1 MMPEMVEK
9 LMRLRYPAICSHCES
24 ALAPGTQGWWDPDEK
39 EAICPD
45 CHRFDHS
52 QQPAAPGE
60 VRSEAAAQSETPE
73 SGEAGASARR
83 IYEGKRR
90 RREERIEEKWGAAA
104 GLVKFFSKE
113 PQSTKAWVE
122 GSDGERRLATLLAKA
137 VDDEAVLL
145 HDRRIPRSHA
155 NIDHIAVAA
164 SGIWIIDAKNYKGK
178 VEQRDV
184 GGLFKS
190 DQRLYVDNRD
200 RTKLARGLARQI
212 DAVLEA
218 LENADVPIDAALCFV
233 DAEWGFFSRPFRQGG
248 VWITWPKRLCENIA
262 APGPLSPDDIALFA
276 DRLASTLPPAVSASA
291 T

>member
-1 MMPEMVEK
+1 MPEMVEK
-9 LMRLRYPAICSHCES
+9 LIRLRYPAICSHCES
-24 ALAPGTQGWWDPDEK
+24 ALPPGTRGWWDADEK
-39 EAICPD
+39 EATCAG
-45 CHRFDHS
+45 CHDFDDGR
-52 QQPAAPGE
+52 QPAAAE
-60 VRSEAAAQSETPE
+60 DVETEAAAQIGTPE

-83 IYEGKRR
+83 IYQGKRR

-104 GLVKFFSKE
+104 GLVNFFSKE
-113 PQSTKAWVE
+113 PQSTKAWVK

-137 VDDEAVLL
+137 VDDKAVLL
-145 HDRRIPRSHA
+145 HDRRIPRSQA
-155 NIDHIAVAA
+155 NIDHIAVAP

-200 RTKLARGLARQI
+200 RTKLVRGLARQI
-212 DAVLEA
+212 DSVLEA
-218 LENADVPIDAALCFV
+218 LEDADVPIDAALCFV
-233 DAEWGFFSRPFRQGG
+233 DAEWGFFSKPFRQGG

-262 APGPLSPDDIALFA
+262 APGPLSPDDVAFFA
-276 DRLASTLPPAVSASA
+276 DRLASTLPPAVSAAA

>member
-1 MMPEMVEK
+1 MSLP
-9 LMRLRYPAICSHCES
+9 YPLEHRGG
-24 ALAPGTQGWWDPDEK
+24 GTQPKRKPSVPAVID
-39 EAICPD
+39 
-45 CHRFDHS
+45 FDHGR
-52 QQPAAPGE
+52 QPAAAE
-60 VRSEAAAQSETPE
+60 DVETEAAAQIETPE

-113 PQSTKAWVE
+113 PQSTKAWVK

-137 VDDEAVLL
+137 VDDKAVLL

-155 NIDHIAVAA
+155 NIDHIAVAP
-164 SGIWIIDAKNYKGK
+164 SGIWIIDVKNYKGK

-200 RTKLARGLARQI
+200 RTKLVKGLARQI
-212 DAVLEA
+212 DSVLEA
-218 LENADVPIDAALCFV
+218 LEDADVPIDAAFCFV
-233 DAEWGFFSRPFRQGG
+233 DAEWGFFSKPFRQGG
-248 VWITWPKRLCENIA
+248 VWIAWPKRLCENIA
-262 APGPLSPDDIALFA
+262 APGPLSPDDVAFFA
-276 DRLASTLPPAVSASA
+276 DRLASTLPPAVSA
-291 T
+291 TTT

>member
-1 MMPEMVEK
+1 MPEMVEK
-9 LMRLRYPAICSHCES
+9 LIRLRYPAICSHCES
-24 ALAPGTQGWWDPDEK
+24 ALPPGTQGWWHSDEK
-39 EAICPD
+39 VAVCPE
-45 CHRFDHS
+45 CHCLDDG
-52 QQPAAPGE
+52 QQPPVGGE
-60 VRSEAAAQSETPE
+60 VKTEAPAQIETPE
-73 SGEAGASARR
+73 SGEAGASARK

-113 PQSTKAWVE
+113 PPSTKAWVK

-137 VDDEAVLL
+137 VDDKVALL
-145 HDRRIPRSHA
+145 HDRRIPRSQA

-200 RTKLARGLARQI
+200 RTQLVRGLARQI
-212 DAVLEA
+212 DSVLEA
-218 LENADVPIDAALCFV
+218 LDDAEVPIDAALCFV
-233 DAEWGFFSRPFRQGG
+233 DAEWGFFSKPFRHGWGLDHLAQEALREHRR
-248 VWITWPKRLCENIA
+248 TW
-262 APGPLSPDDIALFA
+262 
-276 DRLASTLPPAVSASA
+276 TAVPR
-291 T
+291 